1 MSHETN
7 ATNRAS
13 AVVQTLATR
22 QASPTGQVRL
32 ASVMSTPQVAELRGD
47 LARIAQ
53 WVQPQTRVLDL
64 GCGDGTLLAHLKRN
78 KNVQGIGV
86 EISDARVLSC
96 VQRGVHVI
104 QQNLEDGLAMFD
116 DQQFDTVVLSQTL
129 QSMHNTEHILREMTR
144 VAREAIVSFP
154 NFGYWPHGWS
164 ILLGRMPVTG
174 QMPYDW
180 HDTPNIHLCTLK
192 DFERLSHKLGFS
204 ILERATFN
212 DEREVK
218 LLAGWRST
226 LAAYRFTADCST
238 PPRSRA

>member
-7 ATNRAS
+7 ATSRAS

-22 QASPTGQVRL
+22 QASSTGQVRL
-32 ASVMSTPQVAELRGD
+32 VSEMSTPQVADLRGD

-64 GCGDGTLLAHLKRN
+64 GCGDGTLLAHLKRS
-78 KNVQGIGV
+78 KSVQGIGV
-86 EISDARVLSC
+86 EISDERVLSC

-180 HDTPNIHLCTLK
+180 HDTPNIHLCTLE
-192 DFERLSHKLGFS
+192 DFERLSLKLGFS

-218 LLAGWRST
+218 FLAGWRST
-226 LAAYRFTADCST
+226 LAAYRFTADRST
-238 PPRSRA
+238 PSRSRA